1 MINPKVICPVC
12 YRWVRVTGQHR
23 SLYPHG
29 PILNRCKGSWNP
41 PMPNQ
46 VQRSY
51 VEELL

>member
-1 MINPKVICPVC
+1 MSNPKVICPVC
-12 YRWVRVTGQHR
+12 YRWVRLTTHR
-23 SLYPHG
+23 YYIYPHG
-29 PILNRCKGSWNP
+29 PMHNRCKGSWNP